1 MIGSIS
7 YKLRRYK
14 LRHSKFRHNRYW
26 FNNFIKSKTGV
37 VIILIGVIVIVG
49 VIILFPHFIRHTY
62 KVTVTNKQIIKRN
75 NTNEYLI
82 YTQTE
87 DGKIKVF
94 QDTNNFLELKLNSED
109 LYWAISINKKYE
121 VKAYGFNIP
130 LLLDYQNIVKVKG
143 MLN

>member
-1 MIGSIS
+1 MIRSI
-7 YKLRRYK
+7 YFKFKHNNFRY
-14 LRHSKFRHNRYW
+14 
-26 FNNFIKSKTGV
+26 NNFIKSKADAAIAIISV
-37 VIILIGVIVIVG
+37 ILIVNVIMF
-49 VIILFPHFIRHTY
+49 FPHLIRNTY
-62 KVTVTNKQIIKRN
+62 NVTITNKKILKRN

-94 QDTNNFLELKLNSED
+94 KDTNNFLELKFNSED

-121 VKAYGFNIP
+121 VRAYGFNIP

-143 MLN
+143 R